1 MSSAPVKIM
10 PLVSNIPSL
19 LSYKNVATPWPDLR
33 QSRNGTWADQKE
45 RMNTTIL
52 GDGTPLKDRWDN
64 PRYPFRIFKS
74 HFGPKESGGTIPIR
88 AYPKLRFLAMTR
100 NGLDVV
106 NSMTYFF
113 SAHSD
118 EFRNLW
124 GGFPPDST
132 GDIAVD
138 SEARL
143 QELSPGGL
151 LQDIY
156 FKYVTSW
163 WPMRHEP
170 NVLLMHYADAKKD
183 LRGTVQRIADFV
195 DVELSEEEVDKVTD
209 RCGFKHMKKMQHLF
223 DYSLPLN
230 QDESWDNS
238 GRIMKPNNLIRQ
250 GKNGGG
256 KEFFSDD
263 QIARWTQTEEDVLG
277 SIDEEMLNWA
287 RNGGTYS

>member
-1 MSSAPVKIM
+1 
-10 PLVSNIPSL
+10 
-19 LSYKNVATPWPDLR
+19 
-33 QSRNGTWADQKE
+33 
-45 RMNTTIL
+45 
-52 GDGTPLKDRWDN
+52 
-64 PRYPFRIFKS
+64 
-74 HFGPKESGGTIPIR
+74 
-88 AYPKLRFLAMTR
+88 MTR